1 MIRLAA
7 FLALAGFGLFVSA
20 ASALSPAVEQKWTCP
35 YDGTEF
41 RSFPIRSPSPLEN
54 GLDLDPYFSRSQF
67 GGLWASCPTNGFVFY
82 KNRFDTEELERL
94 RPLVLSD
101 AFQELRGDSPYFRMA
116 LMLERTNASLEE
128 VSSALLKATNDAKEP
143 AVYRRYAGALLERFP
158 ALLERG
164 RNPDEQAVLR
174 ALRTE
179 LLRRSGRLDEADA
192 SARELLATSEEGT
205 FLHMIGGF
213 QRDLIARGIDGVE
226 RIPVQ
231 FRERANPSSYFLSQ
245 RIPKSVSG
253 TTRLGNFEL
262 QFIGGFLRWSLDGR
276 TLAAS
281 KGLRNSLFNFAGE
294 PSRHFDLPFEYGP
307 VLAALPN
314 GHWLFAPNDSRGRQ
328 NAANRAAG
336 NLSNRL
342 VELDGNYAIANEFLL
357 DDGLN
362 VWLGSA
368 STRQGTSV
376 SFSSLRF
383 DVVAGRPTPITM
395 PDNLPIILAGDRE
408 RPRLLLFVPS
418 GGTQG
423 RLLLWD
429 YELVRELWS
438 VPIDEALIRERSR
451 KLPSMAL
458 DEKLNEAERQSVPF
472 PRMPTN
478 FYAPEIWS
486 GALMADGKRAVVAVS
501 FGDNDSAVMSFDLDS
516 GTFLGARQGWGRW
529 SRVSISDRDGL
540 IAFANGRTLSLLDRD
555 LEEIETIRANDS
567 LISNVAFSPDGG
579 RIAIGVDGY
588 VSVFQVNR

>member
-7 FLALAGFGLFVSA
+7 FLALAGVGLFVSA

-41 RSFPIRSPSPLEN
+41 RSFLVGSPGSLDN
-54 GLDLDPYFSRSQF
+54 GLDLEPYFSRSPF
-67 GGLWASCPTNGFVFY
+67 WVRASCPTNGFVFY
-82 KNRFDTEELERL
+82 KDSFDHEELERL
-94 RPLVLSD
+94 RPLILSES
-101 AFQELRGDSPYFRMA
+101 FQALRRDTPHFRMA
-116 LMLERTNASLEE
+116 YILAQTGASLED
-128 VSSALLKATNDAKEP
+128 VASALLKATRANIDPVDYK
-143 AVYRRYAGALLERFP
+143 RYAAALLERFP

-164 RNPDEQAVLR
+164 RNPDEQAILR

-179 LLRRSGRLDEADA
+179 LLRRSGRLDEAGA

-205 FLHMIGGF
+205 LLHMIGGF

-226 RIPVQ
+226 RIPSQ
-231 FRERANPSSYFLSQ
+231 FRERSKPSSFFLSQ
-245 RIPKSVSG
+245 LIPKSASG
-253 TTRLGNFEL
+253 TTRLGKFEM
-262 QFIGGFLRWSLDGR
+262 QFAGGSLRWSLDGR

-307 VLAALPN
+307 ILAALPN

-328 NAANRAAG
+328 NAANRAVG
-336 NLSNRL
+336 NLSNRI
-342 VELDGNYAIANEFLL
+342 VELDGNYAIANEFVLV
-357 DDGLN
+357 DGLN

-376 SFSSLRF
+376 AFASLRF
-383 DVVAGRPTPITM
+383 DAVAGRPTPIVM
-395 PDNLPIILAGDRE
+395 PDNLPIILAGDSS
-408 RPRLLLFVPS
+408 RPRLLLFLPS
-418 GGTQG
+418 GGAQG

-429 YELVRELWS
+429 YELARELWS
-438 VPIDEALIRERSR
+438 VPIDETSIRERSR

-458 DEKLNEAERQSVPF
+458 DEKLNEAERQSVLF
-472 PRMPTN
+472 RRMPTN
-478 FYAPEIWS
+478 FYAPELWS

-516 GTFLGARQGWGRW
+516 GTFLGARRGWGRW

-540 IAFANGRTLSLLDRD
+540 IAFANGRTLSFLDRD

-567 LISNVAFSPDGG
+567 LISNVAFSPDGA
-579 RIAIGVDGY
+579 RIAISVDGY
-588 VSVFQVNR
+588 VSVFRVNR